1 VRIKG
6 GSGWDILKRLKE
18 HPKLKNIPVVALTDA
33 EEELRAR
40 KEGVAEFLSKPLDW
54 DYFVAVLKKYK
65 KTSREFSILIVEDD
79 AINREALRRILGKDG
94 WNVIE
99 AFDGP
104 SAFEK
109 LGEKDE
115 LPGLILLDIV
125 IPGINGFEVVQ
136 RLRQNPLW
144 RSVPIVIISAKELT
158 LEERGRLQGDV
169 ERIFKKGDVT
179 CNELL
184 QVIRSIACKGAF
196 ERT

>member
-1 VRIKG
+1 M
-6 GSGWDILKRLKE
+6 
-18 HPKLKNIPVVALTDA
+18 N
-33 EEELRAR
+33 
-40 KEGVAEFLSKPLDW
+40 
-54 DYFVAVLKKYK
+54 LKKYK

-136 RLRQNPLW
+136 RLKQNPLW
-144 RSVPIVIISAKELT
+144 RAVPIVIISAKELT

-184 QVIRSIACKGAF
+184 QVIRSIASKGAL
-196 ERT
+196 ERS